1 MAEEVIKTR
10 GPTKASQPDAG
21 GANLRETA
29 VFAVVKDNIDPTRSG
44 RLQVYIT
51 DFGGDDPDNKDNWI
65 SVSYMTPFYG
75 ATVPSGGN
83 SNYGTYVD
91 NPSSYGMWYSP
102 PDIDSIVIVVFINGD
117 PNYGF
122 WIGCVP
128 KAEALTMVPAI
139 GATTNIIANTG
150 EAKSY
155 GGATRLPVTNINMNN
170 KGIADSADYITA
182 AKPVHSYQA
191 GIMTQQGIIRDPVRG
206 PISSSA
212 QRETPSRVGWGVST
226 PGRPIYEGGYD
237 DEGLAQSI
245 SQDSPPTD
253 QSLKVIARRSGHSI
267 VMDDGDLV
275 GKDQLIR
282 IRTSKGHQILMSDD
296 GQTLMILHSNGQSYV
311 ELGKEGTVD
320 VYSTNSINLRTQG
333 DLNLHADRNINIHA
347 AKEFNVQAESIKINA
362 EKNIGVKSGT
372 TTEFYSLGNYTVK
385 SDASM
390 SLESAGDSSFLS
402 KSVTY
407 VNGNKINLNTGA
419 SSTIPK
425 EVAPIPI
432 TAHTDTLHDEDKGY
446 AAAPGKLLS
455 ITSRAPAHAPW
466 ANAGQGVDVKV
477 DLSASSNLPAA
488 PSAGAGAAN
497 KVAAT
502 VPTSAQNPA
511 VSVATA
517 AVMPSTQAISAA
529 LDKNTTSAVLG
540 AAATLA
546 ANTNNPLA
554 KATTSGFAVATVNG
568 AKQLGVGTFAQTA
581 AQLVVG
587 GILKPGA
594 DKIVN
599 TLLNSTITNISS
611 STNIS
616 QVLPSSLFTG
626 KSGAAT
632 ATGFVNNLAAQA
644 TSQITNFQQAQTA
657 LTTGGLLKGTEAP
670 GQVAGLVLS
679 CATTGVS
686 NTISAVNTA
695 ISNPNLQLNASS
707 ATAAFKAI
715 NSGEVAAGLA
725 QNVTGGLGGI
735 SNALNALGAT
745 SRLGLGNLLD
755 ATKGVSGSAFNAITK
770 QFIPL
775 AANIPQDLKQ
785 IAKDNATKLDSLSTG
800 TLPTPDGLA
809 AKASSLAS
817 GLNNLPGGQKIV
829 QGVVNKASGAAA
841 TLSNQLPGTAG
852 IADAAKKSFDKIVNN
867 AAINIPNIP
876 TNPGGLLNSAISS
889 GLSGAGLSAG
899 AAAQLTS
906 AISALSSGGKLP
918 IKLPSI
924 GFNTNVR
931 SGVDNQIASVFGN
944 PKIPKPTFNGEISA
958 GAINAQG
965 SLADA
970 IKAQQK
976 LVDDINVKSN
986 ECNGLLKAYYDA
998 KYNNPQGSPLI
1009 DEALAKWQACA
1020 GQEKELRDKIKYQE
1034 DDPTRSG

>member
-102 PDIDSIVIVVFINGD
+102 PDIDSTVIVVFINGD

-155 GGATRLPVTNINMNN
+155 GGATRLPVTNINANN

-237 DEGLAQSI
+237 DESLAQSI
-245 SQDSPPTD
+245 SQDSPPSD
-253 QSLKVIARRSGHSI
+253 ESLKVIARRSGHSI
-267 VMDDGDLV
+267 VMDDGDLI

-347 AKEFNVQAESIKINA
+347 AKEFNVQAESIKINS

-385 SDASM
+385 SDAAM

-407 VNGNKINLNTGA
+407 VNGNKINFNTGA

-425 EVAPIPI
+425 EVPPIPI
-432 TAHTDTLHDEDKGY
+432 TAHTDTLHDEEKGY

-477 DLSASSNLPAA
+477 DLSAASNLPAA
-488 PSAGAGAAN
+488 PSTGAGAAN

-517 AVMPSTQAISAA
+517 ALMPTTQAISSA

-540 AAATLA
+540 ASATIA

-554 KATTSGFAVATVNG
+554 KATTTGFAVATVNG
-568 AKQLGVGTFAQTA
+568 AKQLGVGTFAQTP
-581 AQLVVG
+581 AQLVSA

-599 TLLNSTITNISS
+599 TLLNSTITNIAS

-626 KSGAAT
+626 KSGASSAT
-632 ATGFVNNLAAQA
+632 SFVNNLAAQA
-644 TSQITNFQQAQTA
+644 TAQVTNFQQAQTA

-679 CATTGVS
+679 CATTGIS
-686 NTISAVNTA
+686 NTISAVNSA

-725 QNVTGGLGGI
+725 QNITGGLGGI
-735 SNALNALGAT
+735 SNALNALGA
-745 SRLGLGNLLD
+745 SSGLGLGNLLD
-755 ATKGVSGSAFNAITK
+755 AAKGVAGSAFSAITK

-775 AANIPQDLKQ
+775 TAGIPQDLKQ
-785 IAKDNATKLDSLSTG
+785 IAKDNIAKLNNLSAG

-829 QGVVNKASGAAA
+829 QAVTNKASGAIAAA
-841 TLSNQLPGTAG
+841 TNLLPGTSG
-852 IADAAKKSFDKIVNN
+852 IASTAQQAFNKVVNN
-867 AAINIPNIP
+867 ASIALPNIP
-876 TNPGGLLNSAISS
+876 TDPGGLLKGAISS

-918 IKLPSI
+918 IKLPSV

-931 SGVDNQIASVFGN
+931 GGVESQIASVFDN
-944 PKIPKPTFNGEISA
+944 PKIPKPTFNGEISSSTMKA
-958 GAINAQG
+958 AEDLNKKTDDIIALTKRINAKF
-965 SLADA
+965 AEVDA
-970 IKAQQK
+970 AKKLFFQKKAELPAGDPAIQEAK
-976 LVDDINVKSN
+976 TAYFAKVD
-986 ECNGLLKAYYDA
+986 EMTALL
-998 KYNNPQGSPLI
+998 
-1009 DEALAKWQACA
+1009 E
-1020 GQEKELRDKIKYQE
+1020 E
-1034 DDPTRSG
+1034 RSRLSA

>member
-1 MAEEVIKTR
+1 MAEDGIKLK
-10 GPTKASQPDAG
+10 GPTKASKPDAG

-29 VFAVVKDNIDPTRSG
+29 VFGIVKDNIDPTRSG

-51 DFGGDDPDNKDNWI
+51 DFGGNDPDNSDNWI
-65 SVSYMTPFYG
+65 SVNYMTPFYG
-75 ATVPSGGN
+75 VTVPSGGD
-83 SNYGTYVD
+83 SGYGTYVD

-102 PDIDSIVIVVFINGD
+102 PDIDSTVIVVFINGD

-128 KAEALTMVPAI
+128 KPEALTMVPAI
-139 GATTNIIANTG
+139 GATTNIVANQG

-155 GGATRLPVTNINMNN
+155 GGAERLPVSNINANN
-170 KGIADSADYITA
+170 EGIADSVDYIKA
-182 AKPVHSYQA
+182 AKPIHSYEA

-226 PGRPIYEGGYD
+226 PGRPIYTGGYD

-245 SQDSPPTD
+245 SQDSPPSD
-253 QSLKVIARRSGHSI
+253 ESLKVIARRSGHSI

-347 AKEFNVQAESIKINA
+347 AKEFNLQAESIKINA
-362 EKNIGVKSGT
+362 EKSIGVKSGT

-385 SDASM
+385 SDAAM
-390 SLESAGDSSFLS
+390 SLESAGDSSFVS
-402 KSVTY
+402 KNVTY
-407 VNGNKINLNTGA
+407 VNGSKINLNTGA

-432 TAHTDTLHDEDKGY
+432 TAHTDTLHDQEKGY

-477 DLSASSNLPAA
+477 DLSAASNLPAP
-488 PSAGAGAAN
+488 PSTGAGAAN

-511 VSVATA
+511 VSPATA
-517 AVMPSTQAISAA
+517 ALMPSTQAISSA

-540 AAATLA
+540 AAATIA
-546 ANTNNPLA
+546 ANTNNPLS
-554 KATTSGFAVATVNG
+554 KATTSGFAVATISG
-568 AKQLGVGTFAQTA
+568 SKQLGVGSFAQTPS
-581 AQLVVG
+581 QLVSAGV
-587 GILKPGA
+587 LKPGA

-599 TLLNSTITNISS
+599 TLLNSSINNISS

-616 QVLPSSLFTG
+616 QVLPSTLFTG
-626 KSGAAT
+626 KAGAET
-632 ATGFVNNLAAQA
+632 AASYVSNLPAQA
-644 TSQITNFQQAQTA
+644 TAQVANFQLAQTA
-657 LTTGGLLKGTEAP
+657 LTKGGLLKGTEAP

-679 CATTGVS
+679 GATAGVS

-695 ISNPNLQLNASS
+695 ASNPNLQLNASS

-735 SNALNALGAT
+735 SNALNALGA
-745 SRLGLGNLLD
+745 SSGLGLGNLLD

-770 QFIPL
+770 QFVPL
-775 AANIPQDLKQ
+775 TAGIPQDLKQ
-785 IAKDNATKLDSLSTG
+785 IAKDNAKKVNDLSSG

-809 AKASSLAS
+809 AQASSLAS

-829 QGVVNKASGAAA
+829 QGVTNKATGAIAAA
-841 TLSNQLPGTAG
+841 TNQLPGTTG
-852 IADAAKKSFDKIVNN
+852 IADTAQKAFNKIVNG
-867 AAINIPNIP
+867 ASVTIPNIP
-876 TNPGGLLNSAISS
+876 TNPGGLLNQAISS
-889 GLSGAGLSAG
+889 GLSGAGLSPG

-918 IKLPSI
+918 IKLPAV

-931 SGVDNQIASVFGN
+931 SGVDNQIASVLGD
-944 PKIPKPTFNGEISA
+944 PKIPKPTFNGEISSS
-958 GAINAQG
+958 
-965 SLADA
+965 SL
-970 IKAQQK
+970 KAQEDLAGDLEKTRERLKGIKEK
-976 LVDDINVKSN
+976 LEQVETAKKLYLKKKA
-986 ECNGLLKAYYDA
+986 ELLPGDPEIEAA
-998 KYNNPQGSPLI
+998 KQDYFRI
-1009 DEALAKWQACA
+1009 FDEYTALQAN
-1020 GQEKELRDKIKYQE
+1020 K
-1034 DDPTRSG
+1034 